1 MQLLHFALLAC
12 ADPGFGGAAGPNH
25 QSARAPNAS
34 SAVRA
39 RTASYLQLLDRTDWV
54 SFVESRVQG
63 WPGSLDGQPPLTEPF
78 GLWWGGGDTITKQ
91 NGTVTFTHM
100 GTDVRAVT

>member
-1 MQLLHFALLAC
+1 MGGEGCCLRR
-12 ADPGFGGAAGPNH
+12 DIPVPGTSRSHRKLPAA
-25 QSARAPNAS
+25 
-34 SAVRA
+34 AV
-39 RTASYLQLLDRTDWV
+39 QRTDWV